1 MPHSGAEPAQLIEHV
16 FRRHYGRMVAG
27 LTRVF
32 GPGQL
37 DLVEDVVQ
45 EALLRAVKLWPF
57 QGVPDDPAAWLVR
70 VARHLAL
77 DATRRRATARREE
90 ERLRHW
96 AEHAAEAAAR
106 PAPAPDEVRDDQLR
120 MIFTCCHPAL
130 SPESRVA
137 LTLKTL
143 CGFGVGEIASALL
156 SKETT
161 IAQRLTRAK
170 AQLQRG
176 VDFAVPRN
184 EELGARLDGVLEVLY
199 LLFNEG
205 YRAHRGEDL
214 VRPDLIGEA
223 IRLAQLLL
231 EMQQTA
237 QPAVHALLALMLL
250 HAARLPA
257 RVGAGG
263 ELLTLALQDR
273 SRWDRALLRRGF
285 AHFARSIGGPELTPL
300 HVQAAIASAH
310 ASAPTY
316 AATDWPT
323 ILRYYDQLLA
333 LQDSGLVRLNRAVAV
348 AKVHGPRAALAEVEG
363 LAADPAL
370 RDYMLLPA
378 TRAQLLWA
386 AGEHTAAAAS
396 LRDALQ
402 RECSA
407 PERALLLRR
416 LLACDAGEAAPEF

>member
-32 GPGQL
+32 GPAQL

-70 VARHLAL
+70 VARNLAL

-90 ERLRHW
+90 EQLRHW
-96 AEHAAEAAAR
+96 AESAAHAAAR

-156 SKETT
+156 SKEAT

-170 AQLQRG
+170 AQLQRAAI
-176 VDFAVPRN
+176 DFAVPRS
-184 EELGARLDGVLEVLY
+184 EELGARLDGVLEVVY
-199 LLFNEG
+199 LVFNEG

-214 VRPDLIGEA
+214 VRTELIGEA

-231 EMQQTA
+231 GMPQTA

-250 HAARLPA
+250 HSARLPA
-257 RVGAGG
+257 RTDAGG
-263 ELLTLALQDR
+263 DLLTLALQDR
-273 SRWDRALLRRGF
+273 RRWDRALLNRGF

-300 HVQAAIASAH
+300 HVEAAIASAH
-310 ASAPTY
+310 ASAASY

-333 LQDSGLVRLNRAVAV
+333 LQDSGLVRLN
-348 AKVHGPRAALAEVEG
+348 L
-363 LAADPAL
+363 
-370 RDYMLLPA
+370 
-378 TRAQLLWA
+378 
-386 AGEHTAAAAS
+386 S
-396 LRDALQ
+396 LIHI
-402 RECSA
+402 
-407 PERALLLRR
+407 
-416 LLACDAGEAAPEF
+416 